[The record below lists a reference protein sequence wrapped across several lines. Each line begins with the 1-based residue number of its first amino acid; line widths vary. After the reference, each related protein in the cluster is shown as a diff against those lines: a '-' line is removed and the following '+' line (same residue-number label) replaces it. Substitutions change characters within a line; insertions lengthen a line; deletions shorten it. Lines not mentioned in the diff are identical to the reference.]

1 MKKLL
6 LVSLCFLMLC
16 ITQVFAQNRTVT
28 GTVTSKEDGL
38 PIPGVTVKV
47 KGTSIG
53 TQTNTAGKYTLSVPA
68 NATLVFSFLG
78 YAPIEVSS
86 GTKAAIDIALTARG
100 EQLNEVVVTGALGI
114 QRQAISLGYSTA
126 KVTAKELT
134 QAKPVSVINGLTGKV
149 SGLQINTVNNGLF
162 APTRVTLRG
171 NRSLTGNNQPLY
183 VVDGAI
189 FYSDIST
196 INPEDITDVSVLKG
210 SSSSAVYGSDASNGV
225 IVITTK
231 HGVKGAPVVNVSSTV
246 SIEKVSYMPTYQTR
260 FGSNG
265 GEVNVDN
272 FNDLSTYI
280 PYENQS
286 YGPEFNGKMVPLG
299 RPLPDGKVLM
309 VPYSAVKNGKEN
321 FFNTGITTQN
331 NFSFSSGDDNGSFF
345 MSAQDVNS
353 KSVMPGDVGRRDIF
367 RVGGDKKYGIF
378 SAQYSMTYTYLTTNK
393 TNTGTVYNELIESP
407 TLVPWNLYKDVN
419 GKYGNPDA
427 YYNDYYYSPYQTIA
441 QQRNLTTENHIQGN
455 LQLNLKPA
463 KWVDLSYRTAIDNN
477 SSRYEYR
484 DAGITY
490 TNRSK
495 TVDSVYFSN
504 PDGTGTTLQVGQ
516 NGAKY
521 TAVVGDQL
529 PQYGTNN
536 LINFLY
542 SSDFLASFKTKI
554 NKDFSFNSTIGV
566 SYIDNKISFTQ
577 IQTGP
582 LNFLPYNTQNFASVP
597 NTNGSITNEAR
608 KLGYFGEAQFGFR
621 SIAFIHG
628 SYRTDLDTR
637 LSKANRYIPYYDIDG
652 SLVLSELFKDAFDN
666 DVLNFAKLRYAHSL
680 TGNVSALANGS
691 QYIAYG
697 AYATL
702 PVVVSAGGFP
712 YSSSGLAGYSL
723 RGTIA
728 DPNIKPEKVTED
740 EVGLDLGLLRDR
752 LTLTASAY
760 KSTTKDGIIYASV
773 SRASGYTTALINA
786 ANTENKGLELDLHG
800 SIIRSRSVV
809 WNAGINWTH
818 QESKVISIVSG
829 VNSLALTSNINASG
843 NAGGTANTY
852 AVVGMPYPEIEGY
865 DWNRDPATGK
875 VIVDAVTGLPSRSSK
890 LSILGQANP
899 KDILGFT
906 SSVSF
911 KGFTLSIT
919 ADYRGG
925 YKIFN
930 QIANTQDHSG
940 VGIGTTLT
948 GRQPFVFPNSVY
960 KDANGNYV
968 NNTNV
973 TIQDANFNF
982 WPTTYL
988 GVDANYVTS
997 AAAIKLREAVLAYN
1011 FPKAWIRDAKF
1022 IKNVTISVS
1031 GRNLLMFRPKT
1042 NQWTDPEFSE
1052 DTSNAVGRTTVN
1064 ETPPTRIISGTLAV
1078 TF

>member
-6 LVSLCFLMLC
+6 LVSLCFLLLC

-28 GTVTSKEDGL
+28 GTVTAKEDGL
-38 PIPGVTVKV
+38 PIPGATVKI
-47 KGTSIG
+47 KGTSVG
-53 TQTNTAGKYTLSVPA
+53 TQTSPAGKFTLNVPD
-68 NATLVFSFLG
+68 NATLVFNFVG
-78 YAPIEVSS
+78 YSPQEVKV
-86 GTKAAIDIALTARG
+86 GTKKVIDVVLATSNSQLT
-100 EQLNEVVVTGALGI
+100 EVVVTALGI
-114 QRQAISLGYSTA
+114 QRQASSLGYGTA
-126 KVTAKELT
+126 KVSGKDIQ
-134 QAKPVSVINGLTGKV
+134 QAKPISVVNGLTGKV

-196 INPEDITDVSVLKG
+196 INPEDVLDISVLKG
-210 SSSSAVYGSDASNGV
+210 SSASAVYGSDASNGV

-231 HGVKGAPVVNVSSTV
+231 HGTKSAPTVTVSSTV
-246 SIEKVSYMPTYQTR
+246 SLESVSYMPAYQTR
-260 FGSNG
+260 FGPNG
-265 GEVNVDN
+265 GEANVDN
-272 FNDLSTYI
+272 FNDLSYYI

-286 YGPEFNGKMVPLG
+286 YGPEYNGKLVPLG
-299 RPLPDGKVLM
+299 RPLPDGSVLM
-309 VPYSAVKNGKEN
+309 VPYSAVKDQKKN
-321 FFNTGITTQN
+321 FFDTGITTQN
-331 NFSFSSGDDNGSFF
+331 NFSFSSGDENGSTF

-353 KSVMPGDVGRRDIF
+353 KSVMPGDVGRRDVF
-367 RVGGDKKYGIF
+367 RLGGDKKYGIF
-378 SAQYSMTYTYLTTNK
+378 SAKYSMAYTYLTTNK
-393 TNTGTVYNELIESP
+393 TNTGQVYNELIESP
-407 TLVPWNLYKDVN
+407 TVVPYNLYKDVN

-441 QQRNLTTENHIQGN
+441 QIRNITTENHIQGN

-463 KWVDLSYRTAIDNN
+463 KWVDLSYRTSIDNN
-477 SSRYEYR
+477 SGRYEYK

-504 PDGTGTTLQVGQ
+504 PDGTGKVLQVGQ

-521 TAVVGDQL
+521 TAAVGDQL
-529 PQYGTNN
+529 PQYGLSNLNN
-536 LINFLY
+536 LLY
-542 SSDFLASFKTKI
+542 SSDFLASFNTKI
-554 NKDFSFNSTIGV
+554 HKDFSFNSTIGV
-566 SYIDNKISFTQ
+566 SYLDNKISFTN
-577 IQTGP
+577 IQPGP
-582 LNFLPYNTQNFASVP
+582 LNFLPYNTQNFASVA
-597 NTNGSITNEAR
+597 NTNGSVFAEAR
-608 KLGYFGEAQFGFR
+608 KLGYFGEAQFGYKT
-621 SIAFIHG
+621 IAYIHG

-652 SLVLSELFKDAFDN
+652 SFVISELFKDAFNN
-666 DVLNFAKLRYAHSL
+666 DIFNYAKVRYAHSL

-702 PVVVSAGGFP
+702 PVVVSASGFP

-723 RGTIA
+723 RNTIA

-760 KSTTKDGIIYASV
+760 RSTTKDGIIYASV
-773 SRASGYTTALINA
+773 SRASGYTTALVNA
-786 ANTENKGLELDLHG
+786 ANTQNQGLELDLHG
-800 SIIRSRSVV
+800 TIIKSQAVNWS
-809 WNAGINWTH
+809 AGINYTH
-818 QESKVISIVSG
+818 QESKVLSIVSG
-829 VNSLALTSNINASG
+829 VNSLALTSNISNSG

-852 AVVGMPYPEIEGY
+852 AVVGMPYPQIEGY

-875 VIVDAVTGLPSRSSK
+875 VIVDAVTGLPTRASK
-890 LSILGQANP
+890 LSILGNANP
-899 KDILGFT
+899 TDIIGFT
-906 SSVSF
+906 SSVSY

-940 VGIGTTLT
+940 VGIATTQT

-973 TIQDANFNF
+973 TMQYANFDF

-1011 FPKAWIRDAKF
+1011 FPKVWLRSAKF
-1022 IKNVTISVS
+1022 IKNVNLSVS

-1052 DTSNAVGRTTVN
+1052 DNSNAVGKTSVN
-1064 ETPPTRIISGTLAV
+1064 QSPPTRIVSGTLAV